1 VRTVV
6 NNRHEPAADP
16 RKQNPSRDSRLR
28 CGRGRCRTAHR
39 DARSQVKW
47 GGKLRHL
54 VAAAQASRSLTSVGS
69 PLSETDHRQ
78 LVFFPCIVVKGH
90 EAARC
95 AVSFVSLLSKN
106 VSGLNLKGPSFSLI
120 LSFSHRFL
128 GIIFA
133 SRLPMLRTPSF
144 FGKSR
149 GRFERAPSIVPY
161 RRAEKNPRGFACKA
175 ARGHLGYWPGGN
187 EDYLHG

>member
-1 VRTVV
+1 M
-6 NNRHEPAADP
+6 E
-16 RKQNPSRDSRLR
+16 
-28 CGRGRCRTAHR
+28 
-39 DARSQVKW
+39 W

-95 AVSFVSLLSKN
+95 TVSFLSLLSKN
-106 VSGLNLKGPSFSLI
+106 VSGLNPKGPSFSLI
-120 LSFSHRFL
+120 LSSSSVL
-128 GIIFA
+128 G
-133 SRLPMLRTPSF
+133 
-144 FGKSR
+144 
-149 GRFERAPSIVPY
+149 
-161 RRAEKNPRGFACKA
+161 NPRGFACKA
-175 ARGHLGYWPGGN
+175 ARGHLGYWAGGN